1 VPSLASLVTAIT
13 ATVGQGSSNVTT
25 SVTPPADNQSSGSAL
40 GQFVS
45 AVVSASLPLLATA
58 TPSSVAKL
66 TAALAQDQALS
77 PLLAAG
83 SSATETSLAA
93 WLQAAQRA
101 TAGYLTSGPEAE
113 VSQITWGVARLARA
127 AALLAPLD
135 KHQASGTFTKEHGS
149 ALLLAARS
157 VVDPS
162 WRAALAQRVGPQKP
176 GGCLVSLCEKGCVLC
191 LFMRS
196 LSVIQVTWWDGCAG
210 CLPTNDHVKDTS

>member
-13 ATVGQGSSNVTT
+13 ATVGQGSSNVTA

-45 AVVSASLPLLATA
+45 AIVSASLPLLATA

-66 TAALAQDQALS
+66 TAALAQDQALG

-83 SSATETSLAA
+83 SSATEMSLAA

-127 AALLAPLD
+127 AALLTPSD
-135 KHQASGTFTKEHGS
+135 KLQASGRVTKEHGN

-176 GGCLVSLCEKGCVLC
+176 GECLLSPSEKGYVMSLFIRFLCVTL
-191 LFMRS
+191 
-196 LSVIQVTWWDGCAG
+196 VGG
-210 CLPTNDHVKDTS
+210 